1 MKLALL
7 TAGGVGSRMKQ
18 EVPKQFIH
26 VNDKP
31 IIIYSLEA
39 FQKHPDID
47 VIAVACLDGWA
58 NVLAAYARQYHI
70 TKLKHI
76 VPAGETGQQSI
87 RNGLLE
93 FEKYYNAEDIVLVH
107 DGVRPMLS
115 QDVISDCIVATEKYG
130 CGIASIPTAEAIL
143 YSEDASSSNEFY
155 DRTKLQRTQTP
166 HGFALG
172 HLSNLHSQAEKKGI
186 TDTVA
191 SCTLAIE
198 LGEEVHFS
206 LGSEKNLKVT
216 TMEDLDIFKALL
228 LAEELKK

>member
-31 IIIYSLEA
+31 LIIYALEA

-47 VIAVACLDGWA
+47 VIAIACLEGWK
-58 NVLAAYARQYHI
+58 NVLEAYAKQYHI

-76 VPAGETGQQSI
+76 VPAGETGQESI
-87 RNGLLE
+87 YNGIIELE
-93 FEKYYNAEDIVLVH
+93 KHYSKSDIVLVH
-107 DGVRPMLS
+107 DGVRPLLS
-115 QDVISDCIVATEKYG
+115 QDIISDCIVVTEKYG
-130 CGIASIPTAEAIL
+130 CGIASVPTAEAIL
-143 YSEDASSSNEFY
+143 YSDDNISSNNFY

-166 HGFALG
+166 HGFPLGKLGEMHREALKR
-172 HLSNLHSQAEKKGI
+172 NI
-186 TDTVA
+186 VNTVA

-198 LGEEVHFS
+198 LGQEVYFS

-216 TMEDLDIFKALL
+216 TVEDLDIFKALL
-228 LAEELKK
+228 LAEKGK

>member
-1 MKLALL
+1 MKLAVL
-7 TAGGVGSRMKQ
+7 TAGGVGSRMNQ

-31 IIIYSLEA
+31 LIIYALEA
-39 FQKHPDID
+39 FQKHPGID

-58 NVLAAYARQYHI
+58 NVLSAYARQYNI

-76 VPAGETGQQSI
+76 VPSGESGQASI
-87 RNGLLE
+87 RNALVELE
-93 FEKYYNAEDIVLVH
+93 KHYSPDDIVLVH

-115 QDVISDCIVATEKYG
+115 QEVISDCIVVTEQKG
-130 CGIASIPTAEAIL
+130 CAIASIPTVEAIL
-143 YSEDASSSNEFY
+143 YSEDGEESSEFY

-166 HGFALG
+166 HGFPLG
-172 HLSNLHSQAEKKGI
+172 RLLSLHREGLEKGI

-191 SCTLAIE
+191 ACTLAIE
-198 LGEEVHFS
+198 LGQKVFFS

-216 TMEDLDIFKALL
+216 TPDDLDIFKALL
-228 LAEELKK
+228 LAEEAKG

>member
-1 MKLALL
+1 MKIALL

-31 IIIYSLEA
+31 IIVYSLDA
-39 FQKHPDID
+39 FQKHPEID
-47 VIAVACLDGWA
+47 AIVVACLDGWE
-58 NVLAAYARQYHI
+58 NVLMAYARQYNI

-76 VPAGETGQQSI
+76 VPAGQSGQESI

-93 FEKYYNAEDIVLVH
+93 LEKYYDKNDIVLVH

-115 QDVISDCIVATEKYG
+115 QDVISDCIVVTEKYG
-130 CGIASIPTAEAIL
+130 CGIASIPTVEAVL
-143 YSEDASSSNEFY
+143 YSDDAHASREFY

-172 HLSNLHSQAEKKGI
+172 QLLDMHREAAEKGI

-198 LGEEVHFS
+198 LGREVYFS
-206 LGSEKNLKVT
+206 MGSEKNLKVT
-216 TMEDLDIFKALL
+216 TMDDLDIFKALL
-228 LAEELKK
+228 LAEEIKQ